1 MGILLYRSPRNAGSA
16 PGAPAGGALSENR
29 RFGKKMLSLSRQE
42 IFQTS
47 EHIVVKVG
55 TNVLTGADGRLNT
68 ARIEKLV
75 SDLVQIQEMGKKVIL
90 VSSGAVGAGMGI
102 LGLEKRPSEHPK
114 LQAIAAIGQGK
125 LMQTYEEALAR
136 YKKYPAQVLLTAS
149 DLIHRNRYL
158 NARNTFIS
166 LFTYGVLPIVN
177 ENDTVS
183 VDELNSTFGDND
195 RLAALIANLFMEPLL
210 ILLTDVDGLYDGD
223 PMLETSKLI
232 PVVDRWTPN
241 LMTMVAEKRSGRS
254 KGGMSSKL
262 RAAQMLTTA
271 GGSVIIANGDD
282 LTSLTRIARG
292 EEVGT
297 VFFPK
302 GRLHARKRWLGF
314 AAIPKGAVTI
324 DDGAARA
331 LLERGK
337 SLLPVGITAVRGSF
351 AKGDIIAILDPKGN
365 EIARGLTN
373 YNHEEME
380 RIHGKPCSD
389 IRLILGECPYEEVV
403 HRDNIQLVG

>member
-1 MGILLYRSPRNAGSA
+1 MV
-16 PGAPAGGALSENR
+16 
-29 RFGKKMLSLSRQE
+29 SLSRQE

-47 EHIVVKVG
+47 EYVVVKVG
-55 TNVLTGADGRLNT
+55 TNVLTGADGRLNV
-68 ARIEKLV
+68 ARINKLV
-75 SDLVQIQEMGKKVIL
+75 DDLVQIQSRGKKVIL

-102 LGLEKRPSEHPK
+102 LGLEKRPAEHPK

-136 YKKYPAQVLLTAS
+136 YKKYPAQILLTAS

-158 NARNTFIS
+158 NARNTFVS

-210 ILLTDVDGLYDGD
+210 ILLTDVDGLYNGD
-223 PMLETSKLI
+223 PALESSKLI
-232 PVVDRWTPN
+232 PLVDRWTPD

-262 RAAQMLTTA
+262 KAAQILTTA

-282 LTSLTRIARG
+282 ESTLPRIMNG

-297 VFFPK
+297 AFFPK
-302 GRLHARKRWLGF
+302 GRLLARKRWLGF
-314 AAIPKGAVTI
+314 AAVPKGAVVI

-331 LLERGK
+331 LLEKGK
-337 SLLPVGITAVRGSF
+337 SLLAVGITRVKGTF
-351 AKGDIIAILDPKGN
+351 EKGDIVAILNLQGG
-365 EIARGLTN
+365 EVARGLTN
-373 YNHEEME
+373 YSSDELE
-380 RIHGKPCSD
+380 RIHGRSCGD
-389 IRLILGECPYEEVV
+389 IREILGECPYEEVV

>member
-1 MGILLYRSPRNAGSA
+1 MV
-16 PGAPAGGALSENR
+16 
-29 RFGKKMLSLSRQE
+29 SLSRQE

-47 EHIVVKVG
+47 EYVVVKVG
-55 TNVLTGADGRLNT
+55 TNVLTGADGRLNV
-68 ARIEKLV
+68 ARINKLV
-75 SDLVQIQEMGKKVIL
+75 DDLVQIQSRGKKVIL

-102 LGLEKRPSEHPK
+102 LGLEKRPAEPPK

-136 YKKYPAQVLLTAS
+136 YKKYPAQILLTAS

-210 ILLTDVDGLYDGD
+210 ILLTDVDGLYNGD
-223 PMLETSKLI
+223 PALESSKLI
-232 PVVDRWTPN
+232 PLVDRWTPD

-262 RAAQMLTTA
+262 KAAQILTTA

-282 LTSLTRIARG
+282 ESTLTRIMNG

-297 VFFPK
+297 AFFPK
-302 GRLHARKRWLGF
+302 GRLLARKRWLGF
-314 AAIPKGAVTI
+314 AAVPKGAVVI

-331 LLERGK
+331 LLEKGK
-337 SLLPVGITAVRGSF
+337 SLLAVGITRVKGTF
-351 AKGDIIAILDPKGN
+351 EKGDIVAILNLQG
-365 EIARGLTN
+365 EEVARGLTN
-373 YNHEEME
+373 YSSDELE
-380 RIHGKPCSD
+380 RIHGRSCGD
-389 IRLILGECPYEEVV
+389 IREILGECPYEEVV

>member
-1 MGILLYRSPRNAGSA
+1 
-16 PGAPAGGALSENR
+16 
-29 RFGKKMLSLSRQE
+29 MLFHPSLSRQE

-47 EHIVVKVG
+47 EYVVVKVG
-55 TNVLTGADGRLNT
+55 TNVLTGADGRLNV
-68 ARIEKLV
+68 ARINKLV
-75 SDLVQIQEMGKKVIL
+75 DDLVQIQSRGKKVIL

-102 LGLEKRPSEHPK
+102 LGLEKRPAEHPK

-136 YKKYPAQVLLTAS
+136 YKKYPAQILLTAS

-210 ILLTDVDGLYDGD
+210 ILLTDVDGLYNGD
-223 PMLETSKLI
+223 PALESSKLI
-232 PVVDRWTPN
+232 PLVDRWTPD

-262 RAAQMLTTA
+262 KAAQILTTA

-282 LTSLTRIARG
+282 ESTLTRIMNG

-297 VFFPK
+297 AFFPK
-302 GRLHARKRWLGF
+302 GRLLARKRWLGF
-314 AAIPKGAVTI
+314 AAVPKGAVVI

-331 LLERGK
+331 LLEKGK
-337 SLLPVGITAVRGSF
+337 SLLAVGITRVKGTF
-351 AKGDIIAILDPKGN
+351 EKGDIVAILNLQG
-365 EIARGLTN
+365 EEVARGLTN
-373 YNHEEME
+373 YSSDELE
-380 RIHGKPCSD
+380 RIHGRSCGD
-389 IRLILGECPYEEVV
+389 IREILGECPYEEVV

>member
-1 MGILLYRSPRNAGSA
+1 MV
-16 PGAPAGGALSENR
+16 
-29 RFGKKMLSLSRQE
+29 SLSRQE

-47 EHIVVKVG
+47 EYVVVKVG
-55 TNVLTGADGRLNT
+55 TNVLTGADGRLNV
-68 ARIEKLV
+68 ARINKLV
-75 SDLVQIQEMGKKVIL
+75 DDLVQIQSRGKKVIL

-102 LGLEKRPSEHPK
+102 LGLEKRPAEHPK

-136 YKKYPAQVLLTAS
+136 YKKYPAQILLTAS

-210 ILLTDVDGLYDGD
+210 ILLTDVDGLYNGD
-223 PMLETSKLI
+223 PALESSKLI
-232 PVVDRWTPN
+232 PLVDRWTPD

-262 RAAQMLTTA
+262 KAAQILTTA

-282 LTSLTRIARG
+282 ESTLTRIMNG

-297 VFFPK
+297 AFFPK
-302 GRLHARKRWLGF
+302 GRLLARKRWLGF
-314 AAIPKGAVTI
+314 AAVPKGAVVI

-331 LLERGK
+331 LLEKGK
-337 SLLPVGITAVRGSF
+337 SLLAVGITRVKGTF
-351 AKGDIIAILDPKGN
+351 EKGDIVAILNLQGG
-365 EIARGLTN
+365 EVARGLTN
-373 YNHEEME
+373 YSSDELE
-380 RIHGKPCSD
+380 RIHGRSCGD
-389 IRLILGECPYEEVV
+389 IREILGECPYEEVV

>member
-1 MGILLYRSPRNAGSA
+1 MV
-16 PGAPAGGALSENR
+16 
-29 RFGKKMLSLSRQE
+29 SLSRQE
-42 IFQTS
+42 IFQTA
-47 EHIVVKVG
+47 EYVVVKVG
-55 TNVLTGADGRLNT
+55 TNVLTGADGRLNV
-68 ARIEKLV
+68 ARINKLV
-75 SDLVQIQEMGKKVIL
+75 DDLVRIQSLGKKVIL

-102 LGLEKRPSEHPK
+102 LGLEKRPVEHPK

-136 YKKYPAQVLLTAS
+136 YKKYPAQILLTAS

-195 RLAALIANLFMEPLL
+195 RLAALIANLFMEPLF

-223 PMLETSKLI
+223 PALESSKLI
-232 PVVDRWTPN
+232 PLVDRWTPD

-262 RAAQMLTTA
+262 KAAQILTTA

-282 LTSLTRIARG
+282 ESTLTRIMGG

-297 VFFPK
+297 AFFPK
-302 GRLHARKRWLGF
+302 GRLLARKRWLGF
-314 AAIPKGAVTI
+314 AAVPKGAVVI

-331 LLERGK
+331 LLEKGK
-337 SLLPVGITAVRGSF
+337 SLLAVGITGVRGIF
-351 AKGDIIAILDPKGN
+351 DKGDIIAILNLRG
-365 EIARGLTN
+365 EEVARGLTN
-373 YNHEEME
+373 YNHDELE
-380 RIHGKPCSD
+380 RIHGRSCGD
-389 IRLILGECPYEEVV
+389 IREILGECPYEEVV

>member
-1 MGILLYRSPRNAGSA
+1 MV
-16 PGAPAGGALSENR
+16 
-29 RFGKKMLSLSRQE
+29 SLSRQE

-47 EHIVVKVG
+47 EYVVVKVG
-55 TNVLTGADGRLNT
+55 TNVLTGADGRLNV
-68 ARIEKLV
+68 ARINKLV
-75 SDLVQIQEMGKKVIL
+75 DDLVQIQSRGKKVIL

-102 LGLEKRPSEHPK
+102 LGLENRPAEHPK

-136 YKKYPAQVLLTAS
+136 YKKYPAQILLTAS

-210 ILLTDVDGLYDGD
+210 ILLTDVDGLYNGD
-223 PMLETSKLI
+223 PALESSKLI
-232 PVVDRWTPN
+232 PLVDHWTPD

-262 RAAQMLTTA
+262 KAAQILTTA

-282 LTSLTRIARG
+282 ESTLTRIMNG

-297 VFFPK
+297 AFFPK
-302 GRLHARKRWLGF
+302 GRLLARKRWLGF
-314 AAIPKGAVTI
+314 AAVPKGAVVI

-331 LLERGK
+331 LLEKGK
-337 SLLPVGITAVRGSF
+337 SLLAVGITRVKGTF
-351 AKGDIIAILDPKGN
+351 EKGDIVAILNLQGG
-365 EIARGLTN
+365 EVARGLTN
-373 YNHEEME
+373 YSSDELE
-380 RIHGKPCSD
+380 RIHGRSCGD
-389 IRLILGECPYEEVV
+389 IREILGECPYEEVV

>member
-1 MGILLYRSPRNAGSA
+1 MV
-16 PGAPAGGALSENR
+16 
-29 RFGKKMLSLSRQE
+29 SLSRQE

-47 EHIVVKVG
+47 EYVVVKVG
-55 TNVLTGADGRLNT
+55 TNVLTGADGRLNV
-68 ARIEKLV
+68 ARINKLV
-75 SDLVQIQEMGKKVIL
+75 DDLVQIQSRGKKVIL

-102 LGLEKRPSEHPK
+102 LGLEKRPAEHPK

-136 YKKYPAQVLLTAS
+136 YKKYPAQILLTAS

-210 ILLTDVDGLYDGD
+210 ILLTDVDGLYNGD
-223 PMLETSKLI
+223 PTLESSKLI
-232 PVVDRWTPN
+232 PLVDRWTPD

-262 RAAQMLTTA
+262 KAAQILTTA

-282 LTSLTRIARG
+282 ESTLTRIMNG

-297 VFFPK
+297 AFFPK
-302 GRLHARKRWLGF
+302 GRLLARKRWLGF
-314 AAIPKGAVTI
+314 AAVPKGAVVI

-331 LLERGK
+331 LLEKGK
-337 SLLPVGITAVRGSF
+337 SLLAVGITRVKGTF
-351 AKGDIIAILDPKGN
+351 EKGDIVAILNLQGG
-365 EIARGLTN
+365 EVARGLTN
-373 YNHEEME
+373 YSSDELE
-380 RIHGKPCSD
+380 RIHGRSCGD
-389 IRLILGECPYEEVV
+389 IREILGECPYEEVV

>member
-1 MGILLYRSPRNAGSA
+1 MV
-16 PGAPAGGALSENR
+16 
-29 RFGKKMLSLSRQE
+29 SLSRQE
-42 IFQTS
+42 IFQTA
-47 EHIVVKVG
+47 EYVVVKVG
-55 TNVLTGADGRLNT
+55 TNVLTGADGRLNV
-68 ARIEKLV
+68 ARINMLV
-75 SDLVQIQEMGKKVIL
+75 DDLVRIQSLGKKVIL

-102 LGLEKRPSEHPK
+102 LGLEKRPVEHPK

-136 YKKYPAQVLLTAS
+136 YKKYPAQILLTAS

-223 PMLETSKLI
+223 PALESSKLI
-232 PVVDRWTPN
+232 PLVDRWTPD

-262 RAAQMLTTA
+262 KAAQILTTA

-282 LTSLTRIARG
+282 ESTLTRIMGG

-297 VFFPK
+297 AFFPK
-302 GRLHARKRWLGF
+302 GRLLARKRWLGF
-314 AAIPKGAVTI
+314 AAVPKGAVVI

-331 LLERGK
+331 LLEKGK
-337 SLLPVGITAVRGSF
+337 SLLAVGITGVRGIF
-351 AKGDIIAILDPKGN
+351 DKGDIIAILNLRG
-365 EIARGLTN
+365 EEVARGLTN
-373 YNHEEME
+373 YNHDELE
-380 RIHGKPCSD
+380 RIHGRSCGD
-389 IRLILGECPYEEVV
+389 IREILGECPYEEVV

>member
-1 MGILLYRSPRNAGSA
+1 MV
-16 PGAPAGGALSENR
+16 
-29 RFGKKMLSLSRQE
+29 SLSRQE

-47 EHIVVKVG
+47 EYVVVKVG
-55 TNVLTGADGRLNT
+55 TNVLTGADGRLNV
-68 ARIEKLV
+68 ARINKLV
-75 SDLVQIQEMGKKVIL
+75 DDLVQIQSRGKKVIL

-102 LGLEKRPSEHPK
+102 LGLEKRPAEHPK

-136 YKKYPAQVLLTAS
+136 YKKYPAQILLTAS

-210 ILLTDVDGLYDGD
+210 ILLTDVDGLYNGD
-223 PMLETSKLI
+223 PALESSKLI
-232 PVVDRWTPN
+232 PLVDRWTPD

-262 RAAQMLTTA
+262 KAAQILTTA

-282 LTSLTRIARG
+282 ESTLTRIMNG

-297 VFFPK
+297 AFFPK
-302 GRLHARKRWLGF
+302 GRLLARKRWLGF
-314 AAIPKGAVTI
+314 AAVPKGAVVI

-331 LLERGK
+331 LLEKGK
-337 SLLPVGITAVRGSF
+337 SLLAVGITRVKGTF
-351 AKGDIIAILDPKGN
+351 EKGDIVAILNLQG
-365 EIARGLTN
+365 EEVARGLTN
-373 YNHEEME
+373 YSSDELE
-380 RIHGKPCSD
+380 RIHGRSCGD
-389 IRLILGECPYEEVV
+389 IREILGECPYEEVV

>member
-1 MGILLYRSPRNAGSA
+1 MV
-16 PGAPAGGALSENR
+16 
-29 RFGKKMLSLSRQE
+29 SLSRQE

-47 EHIVVKVG
+47 EYVVVKVG
-55 TNVLTGADGRLNT
+55 TNVLTGADGRLNV
-68 ARIEKLV
+68 ARINKLV
-75 SDLVQIQEMGKKVIL
+75 DDLVQIQSRGKKVIL
-90 VSSGAVGAGMGI
+90 VSPGAVGAGMGI
-102 LGLEKRPSEHPK
+102 LGLEKRPAEHPK

-136 YKKYPAQVLLTAS
+136 YKKYPAQILLTAS

-210 ILLTDVDGLYDGD
+210 ILLTDVDGLYNGD
-223 PMLETSKLI
+223 PALESSKLI
-232 PVVDRWTPN
+232 PLVDRWTPD

-262 RAAQMLTTA
+262 KAAQILTTA

-282 LTSLTRIARG
+282 ESTLTRIMNG

-297 VFFPK
+297 AFFPK
-302 GRLHARKRWLGF
+302 GRLLARKRWLGF
-314 AAIPKGAVTI
+314 AAVPKGAVVI

-331 LLERGK
+331 LLEKGK
-337 SLLPVGITAVRGSF
+337 SLLAVGITRVKGTF
-351 AKGDIIAILDPKGN
+351 EKGDIVAILNLQG
-365 EIARGLTN
+365 EEVARGLTN
-373 YNHEEME
+373 YSSDELE
-380 RIHGKPCSD
+380 RIHGRSCGD
-389 IRLILGECPYEEVV
+389 IREILGECPYEEVV

>member
-1 MGILLYRSPRNAGSA
+1 MV
-16 PGAPAGGALSENR
+16 
-29 RFGKKMLSLSRQE
+29 SLSRQE

-47 EHIVVKVG
+47 EYIVVKVG
-55 TNVLTGADGRLNT
+55 TNVLTGADGRLNV
-68 ARIEKLV
+68 ARINKLV
-75 SDLVQIQEMGKKVIL
+75 DDLVQIQNRGKKVIL

-102 LGLEKRPSEHPK
+102 LGLEKRPAEHPK

-136 YKKYPAQVLLTAS
+136 YKKYPAQILLTAS

-210 ILLTDVDGLYDGD
+210 ILLTDVDGLYNGD
-223 PMLETSKLI
+223 PALESSKLI
-232 PVVDRWTPN
+232 PLVDRWTPD

-262 RAAQMLTTA
+262 KAAQILTTA

-282 LTSLTRIARG
+282 ESTLTRIMNG

-297 VFFPK
+297 AFFPK
-302 GRLHARKRWLGF
+302 GRLLARKRWLGF
-314 AAIPKGAVTI
+314 AAVPKGAVII

-331 LLERGK
+331 LLEKGK
-337 SLLPVGITAVRGSF
+337 SLLAVGITRVKGAF
-351 AKGDIIAILDPKGN
+351 EKGDIIAILNSQGG
-365 EIARGLTN
+365 EVARGLTN
-373 YNHEEME
+373 YNNDDLE
-380 RIHGKPCSD
+380 RIHGRSCSD
-389 IRLILGECPYEEVV
+389 IREILGECPYEEVV